1 MEWHA
6 GIQLLG
12 ACSTQ
17 ECTGRQV
24 AVTWQERL
32 GWKTGRHRQ
41 RLALQQPEVYMGH
54 VASLLD
60 EESKFSN
67 EDTRKFL
74 SGFLVRVAAG
84 LKPIIGEH
92 VL

>member
-1 MEWHA
+1 
-6 GIQLLG
+6 
-12 ACSTQ
+12 
-17 ECTGRQV
+17 
-24 AVTWQERL
+24 
-32 GWKTGRHRQ
+32 
-41 RLALQQPEVYMGH
+41 MGH